1 MINIQKVKACSPW
14 TTCFKIKEAINITL
28 EGKIKIKSL
37 ENVCSS
43 EIYLYGKIC
52 DFLMFTAVTYN
63 KVGFFDVYICI
74 YIYEKK
80 DFSGSVNQ
88 KMKKK
93 SLCHMK
99 IVGIY

>member
-14 TTCFKIKEAINITL
+14 TPCFKIKEAINITL

-63 KVGFFDVYICI
+63 KVGFCYVYIAVTNHNRRKFTCCKRERI
-74 YIYEKK
+74 NLI
-80 DFSGSVNQ
+80 S
-88 KMKKK
+88 
-93 SLCHMK
+93 
-99 IVGIY
+99 